1 MTNSHANLDRI
12 LLPLDDSEAAA
23 SIVPYVERLA
33 AMLGAGVNLLGVI
46 PPPPEDLSADP
57 AAGADI
63 GVITQYLEGMK
74 RRLEENGIS
83 AEVDVEEGQA
93 PNVILACAARDRCGI
108 IALST
113 RGRSATGPNLLGITT
128 DMLMRSSTVPIVVIP
143 PDGNGGSVSPVGGV
157 KTIIVGLDGSE
168 TAASSLGMAR
178 QLARDFGLEIVLVRA
193 TPSVDSLDGAATYF
207 GSVSDHA
214 EQYVKRVAD
223 QLAGDG
229 ITVRTVVGPLTA
241 QEQLLEVA
249 DKSEEPLLILSTRG
263 WSNRAEWQL
272 GSVTDRVVRTAR
284 YPVLIIPPPGRA

>member
-12 LLPLDDSEAAA
+12 LLPLDGSEAAA

>member
-1 MTNSHANLDRI
+1 MTNSHANLHRI
-12 LLPLDDSEAAA
+12 LLPLDGSEAAA
-23 SIVPYVERLA
+23 SIVPYVERFA
-33 AMLGAGVNLLGVI
+33 TMIGAEVTLLGVA
-46 PPPPEDLSADP
+46 PSPPEDLPVDPSVAADF
-57 AAGADI
+57 

-83 AEVDVEEGQA
+83 VDVDVEEGEA
-93 PNVILACAARDRCGI
+93 SNVIRSCAARRGCGI

-193 TPSVDSLDGAATYF
+193 TPPVDSLDGAATYF

-214 EQYVKRVAD
+214 EQYVKRVAG

-241 QEQLLEVA
+241 QEQLLAAA
-249 DKSEEPLLILSTRG
+249 DESEEPLLILSTRG

-284 YPVLIIPPPGRA
+284 HPVLIIPPAGRA